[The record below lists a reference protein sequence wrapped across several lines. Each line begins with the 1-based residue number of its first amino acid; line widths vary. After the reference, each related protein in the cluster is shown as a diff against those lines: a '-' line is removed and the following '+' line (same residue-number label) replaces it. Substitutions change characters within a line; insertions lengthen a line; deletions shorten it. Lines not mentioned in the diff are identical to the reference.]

1 MEFRLVFDT
10 IPDTFDRYRPH
21 YPAIVYQT
29 LFPYAHLTPVPPS
42 WNSAPAPARRP
53 ARSSTP
59 AAPTGGLNWGNIW
72 RTGSPETFKITRI
85 ST

>member
-10 IPDTFDRYRPH
+10 IPDAFDCYRPH

-29 LFPYAHLTPVPPS
+29 LFPYAHLTPG
-42 WNSAPAPARRP
+42 SAVLELGPGTGQATRP
-53 ARSSTP
+53 VLD
-59 AAPTGGLNWGNIW
+59 TGCAYWGNIW
-72 RTGSPETFKITRI
+72 RTGSPETFRITRI